1 MKKTKSVIGMII
13 SVPFI
18 IVFGI
23 SIIGYRIVAKSINEY
38 KSKYKNK

>member
-1 MKKTKSVIGMII
+1 MNNQKSVIGMII

-23 SIIGYRIVAKSINEY
+23 PIIGYRIVAKSIND
-38 KSKYKNK
+38 YKNK

>member
-18 IVFGI
+18 LVFGI
-23 SIIGYRIVAKSINEY
+23 SIIAYRIVAKSINDY
-38 KSKYKNK
+38 KKK

>member
-1 MKKTKSVIGMII
+1 MKTKSVIGMII

-23 SIIGYRIVAKSINEY
+23 AIIGYRIVAKSIND
-38 KSKYKNK
+38 YKNK

>member
-23 SIIGYRIVAKSINEY
+23 SIIAYRIVTKTTNEY
-38 KSKYKNK
+38 KNK